1 MQPDDTGVA
10 AVSGDLRFFE
20 RSAPHTL
27 AAVAAAAGGR
37 LAPGGPSPEMLLHGV
52 GPLQSAAGGEV
63 SFLDN
68 RKYARILASTAAS
81 AVILHPSMADQVPT
95 GCAAIVT
102 AEPYLGWARVATLFH
117 PPAPATS
124 GTHPTALVDPT
135 AAIDPSAEI
144 GPFVLIGPH
153 VRIGARCRIG
163 ASVVIGRGVEL
174 GTDCRIADHVSI
186 SHALIGSRVQ
196 LFPGVRVGQD
206 GFGFATTM
214 TPTGPSHVSMPQL
227 GRVVIGD
234 DVEVGANS
242 CIDRGSAQDT
252 VIGAGTRIDN
262 LVQIGHNVRL
272 GRCCVVVAQV
282 GISGSTVFEDFVVA
296 AGQAGFAGHVRVGRG
311 AKVGGQAGVMS
322 DIPAG
327 AEVMGSPA
335 QPVKTF
341 FRQIATLRHLSGAR
355 GKSNIPAPVAP
366 APGAAQGTVSD

>member
-1 MQPDDTGVA
+1 MQPDSAGVP
-10 AVSGDLRFFE
+10 AVSGDPRFFE

-27 AAVAAAAGGR
+27 AAVAAAAGGT
-37 LAPGGPSPEMLLHGV
+37 LAAGALSPETLLHGV
-52 GPLQSAAGGEV
+52 GPLQTAGVGEV

-68 RKYARILASTAAS
+68 RKYAKLLAETAAS
-81 AVILHPSMADQVPT
+81 AVIVHPNMQAQVPP

-117 PPAPATS
+117 PPAPATP
-124 GTHPTALVDPT
+124 GIHPTAIVDPT
-135 AAIDPSAEI
+135 AEIDPSAEI
-144 GPFVLIGPH
+144 GPFVLVLAH
-153 VRIGARCRIG
+153 ASIGACCRIG
-163 ASVVIGRGVEL
+163 AASVIGRGVAL

-186 SHALIGSRVQ
+186 SHALIGNRVQ
-196 LFPGVRVGQD
+196 LFPGVRIGQD

-214 TPTGPSHVSMPQL
+214 TPTGPRHISLPQL

-311 AKVGGQAGVMS
+311 ARVGGQAGVMS

-327 AEVMGSPA
+327 SEVLGSPA
-335 QPVKTF
+335 QPVKSY
-341 FRQIATLRHLSGAR
+341 FRQMAAMRRLAGAR
-355 GKSNIPAPVAP
+355 GKSNIPASVAP
-366 APGAAQGTVSD
+366 AAGAAQGTVSD